1 MDFSEYPFN
10 VLIRNVDLGILL
22 ALTFVSWEPGFEP
35 SALDDEIV
43 AHNYGDQGAVVVVKW
58 SAFLPSI
65 PTIRVRITLTPKV
78 FSIKLVFEKSKNKQ
92 KEA

>member
-43 AHNYGDQGAVVVVKW
+43 AHNYVDQGAVVVVK
-58 SAFLPSI
+58 SSCLKRAKI
-65 PTIRVRITLTPKV
+65 
-78 FSIKLVFEKSKNKQ
+78 NK
-92 KEA
+92 KRHELAHNGAERF